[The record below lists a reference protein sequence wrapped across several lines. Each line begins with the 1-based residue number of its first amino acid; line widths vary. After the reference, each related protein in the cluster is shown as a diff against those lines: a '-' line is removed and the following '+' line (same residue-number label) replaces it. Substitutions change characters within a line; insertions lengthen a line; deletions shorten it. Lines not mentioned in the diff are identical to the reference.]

1 MADLASKK
9 LLAHDLILAG
19 PVKVA
24 TSGKVGLF
32 STTYAYNLSSGFPI
46 AVNPCCNAAPDACID
61 NIKTTYTDRWK
72 LGA

>member
-1 MADLASKK
+1 MISFVRGTVFYIESSRAETE
-9 LLAHDLILAG
+9 
-19 PVKVA
+19 VC
-24 TSGKVGLF
+24 
-32 STTYAYNLSSGFPI
+32 AYNLSSGFPI